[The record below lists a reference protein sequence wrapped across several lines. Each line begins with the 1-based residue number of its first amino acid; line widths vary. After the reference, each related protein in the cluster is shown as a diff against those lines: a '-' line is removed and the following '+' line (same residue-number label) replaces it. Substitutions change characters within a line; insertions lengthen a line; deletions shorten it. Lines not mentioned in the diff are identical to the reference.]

1 MNNDLVKSLT
11 EDLDAKQV
19 SLFNAEPDSKS
30 YKQRMAVDKL
40 KSALAE
46 FGLSSNQSKVYIFLG
61 KYGSKT
67 APEVSKALQI
77 PRTETYQ
84 IINIL
89 QNRGIVTAEFISP
102 AKYSAVPIETGLSI
116 LLDMER
122 EKLNLLS
129 KQKRNIVEMWNDIPS
144 FYSETSSNEQK
155 EKMQVLQG
163 IPSINNRIM
172 SMIHECNTEFL
183 MFGAEKD
190 IARFYHADFFEM
202 LDTSNLK
209 VRFIICPAK
218 KISDF
223 IEEADKTMVRV
234 LPDEKSDTTCFILKD
249 SSDALLFTKNA
260 NHTANET
267 TALWTSS
274 KSIIDSMRLLFN
286 CCWEK
291 AEIRY

>member
-1 MNNDLVKSLT
+1 MINDFTKSLT
-11 EDLDAKQV
+11 ENLDTKQI
-19 SLFNAEPDSKS
+19 SFFNAESDSKS

-40 KSALAE
+40 KSALIE
-46 FGLSSNQSKVYIFLG
+46 FGLSPNQSKVYIFLG

-67 APEVSKALQI
+67 APEVSKTLQI
-77 PRTETYQ
+77 QRTEVYH
-84 IINIL
+84 IL
-89 QNRGIVTAEFISP
+89 NSLQSRGIVTAELISP
-102 AKYSAVPIETGLSI
+102 TKYAALPIEAGMSI
-116 LLDMER
+116 LLNLER

-144 FYSETSSNEQK
+144 LSLETDDEEK

-163 IPSINNRIM
+163 TTSLNNKIM
-172 SMIHECNTEFL
+172 TMIRDCNAEFL
-183 MFGAEKD
+183 MFGTEKD
-190 IARFYHADFFEM
+190 IARFYHADFFEI

-218 KISDF
+218 KIPDF
-223 IEEADKTMVRV
+223 IEEADKAVVRV
-234 LPDEKSDTTCFILKD
+234 LSDGKSDTSCFILKD

-260 NHTANET
+260 SYAANET

-291 AEIRY
+291 AEIIY